1 MVKFKVPDFELLL
14 LTDSRFMAFANP
26 LSGRRSFNRTPKG
39 WISENIPIV
48 ITTEAPEEPA
58 VPESEDL

>member
-1 MVKFKVPDFELLL
+1 MVKFSVPDFELLL
-14 LTDSRFMAFANP
+14 LRDSRFMAFSNP

-39 WISENIPIV
+39 WMSENVPIV
-48 ITTEAPEEPA
+48 ITTEPTEGTA

>member
-1 MVKFKVPDFELLL
+1 
-14 LTDSRFMAFANP
+14 MAFANP

-48 ITTEAPEEPA
+48 ITTEPTEDNTI
-58 VPESEDL
+58 PESEDL